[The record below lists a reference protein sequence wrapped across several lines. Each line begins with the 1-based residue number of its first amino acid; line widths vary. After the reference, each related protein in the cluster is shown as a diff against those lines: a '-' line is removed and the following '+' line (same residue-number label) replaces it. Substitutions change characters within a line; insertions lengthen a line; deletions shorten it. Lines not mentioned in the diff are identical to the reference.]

1 MSGQTDVIGAATEV
15 PDVPLRRN
23 RNFQLL
29 WSGSVFSSLSREMT
43 DLAYPLLI
51 LALTGSPASAGA
63 FGGVQL
69 LTSLLVGMPVGE
81 MADRFD
87 RRRLLLVAGACRL
100 AATASV
106 VVALTAGVLTFPH
119 LLAVA
124 VLVGATEPL
133 GGAARMVLIRGVV
146 HPRRLT
152 AALTQDE
159 VRTHGAALSG
169 PPLGG
174 ALYAIG
180 AVVPILAAM
189 AGHVLSLLTISLV
202 RAPHARRAGPRSD
215 ENDPVLRRMAVGLR
229 VLWQVPALRH
239 ATLIATMLNLVGA
252 PLVLIAV
259 VMLEDRGTA
268 PAQIG
273 LTVTAM
279 AVGGLAGAA
288 LVQPLQRVLP
298 PGALMLTSG
307 FATALLIALL
317 PAPLGSWW
325 AAVPLCLLGLIG
337 PSVRIL
343 VDVLIFRQVPD
354 EQRGRVIAAFMTILG
369 VGSSAGLFGAGLL
382 LDRLSAVHATLV
394 LAGLLT
400 AAMLAALGSRS
411 LRTARWPRDVDAV
424 PGE

>member
-1 MSGQTDVIGAATEV
+1 MTKPIEVAEETTEV
-15 PDVPLRRN
+15 PDAPLRRN

-87 RRRLLLVAGACRL
+87 RRRLLLVANAFRF

-106 VVALTAGVLTFPH
+106 VLALTTGVLTFAH

-124 VLVGATEPL
+124 VVVGATEPL
-133 GGAARMVLIRGVV
+133 GGAARMVLIRSIVP
-146 HPRRLT
+146 PRRLT
-152 AALTQDE
+152 TALTQDE

-174 ALYAIG
+174 ALFAI
-180 AVVPILAAM
+180 ASVVPIVTALVCQA
-189 AGHVLSLLTISLV
+189 LSLLTISLV
-202 RAPHARRAGPRSD
+202 RPPRHGRRAAPRSD
-215 ENDPVLRRMAVGLR
+215 EGDPVLGRMAVGLR
-229 VLWQVPALRH
+229 VLYQVPTLRH
-239 ATLIATMLNLVGA
+239 ATLIAGMLNLVGA
-252 PLVLIAV
+252 PLVLITV
-259 VMLEDRGTA
+259 VMLEERGTA
-268 PAQIG
+268 PGQIG

-279 AVGGLAGAA
+279 AIGGLAGAA
-288 LVQPLQRVLP
+288 LVQPLQRMLR
-298 PGALMLTSG
+298 PGALMLLSG
-307 FATALLIALL
+307 FATALLIAVL

-325 AAVPLCLLGLIG
+325 VAAPLFALGLIG
-337 PSVRIL
+337 PSIRIL

-354 EQRGRVIAAFMTILG
+354 EKRGRVIAAFMTILG

-394 LAGLLT
+394 LAGLLI

-411 LRTARWPRDVDAV
+411 LRTARWPQDMDAV
-424 PGE
+424 PS